1 MKNCK
6 VRAIRGE
13 GRRRWRRGTKP
24 SPGKRRNVREDD
36 KVKLLG
42 SDNKSL
48 TQSDLNGSEE
58 KEISPK
64 WEI

>member
-13 GRRRWRRGTKP
+13 GRRRWRRGAKP
-24 SPGKRRNVREDD
+24 SPGKRRNVREED

-42 SDNKSL
+42 SGNKSL